1 MIRAGAY
8 PPLGRRRSKLSTG
21 QFLCAASVQVLSIS
35 RPKKEIPEWVS
46 LFLVRVKG
54 LDSRGGV
61 PPLGRRRS
69 KLSTGQFL
77 CTASVQVLSISRP
90 KKEIPEWV
98 SLFLVR
104 VKGLEPSR
112 SCPHKNLNLTR
123 LPIPPH
129 PHMITT
135 HCCEIIFISR
145 QSSFFFSRQSVA

>member
-1 MIRAGAY
+1 MQE
-8 PPLGRRRSKLSTG
+8 KL
-21 QFLCAASVQVLSIS
+21 LSD
-35 RPKKEIPEWVS
+35 RCMGC
-46 LFLVRVKG
+46 G

-112 SCPHKNLNLTR
+112 GLPTR
-123 LPIPPH
+123 
-129 PHMITT
+129 T
-135 HCCEIIFISR
+135 
-145 QSSFFFSRQSVA
+145 

>member
-1 MIRAGAY
+1 MRTCPSAD
-8 PPLGRRRSKLSTG
+8 GRWRVLTCHR
-21 QFLCAASVQVLSIS
+21 QVIHYAPFKSFSIVET
-35 RPKKEIPEWVS
+35 KNKVS
-46 LFLVRVKG
+46 EVKG

-145 QSSFFFSRQSVA
+145 QPSFFFSRQSVA

>member
-1 MIRAGAY
+1 MEIYPRKKNCCPTGAWDADLIRA
-8 PPLGRRRSKLSTG
+8 
-21 QFLCAASVQVLSIS
+21 
-35 RPKKEIPEWVS
+35 
-46 LFLVRVKG
+46 
-54 LDSRGGV
+54 GGV

-69 KLSTGQFL
+69 KDGWVMRTCSSADGRWRVLT
-77 CTASVQVLSISRP
+77 CHRQVIHYAPFKSFSIVETKNKVSKR
-90 KKEIPEWV
+90 IPC
-98 SLFLVR
+98 FLVR

>member
-1 MIRAGAY
+1 MEIYPRKKNCCPTGAWDADLIRA
-8 PPLGRRRSKLSTG
+8 
-21 QFLCAASVQVLSIS
+21 
-35 RPKKEIPEWVS
+35 
-46 LFLVRVKG
+46 
-54 LDSRGGV
+54 GGV

-77 CTASVQVLSISRP
+77 CTASVQVLSINRL

-129 PHMITT
+129 PHIFYFAFCCLSTT
-135 HCCEIIFISR
+135 IFIIAYDVPKVNTFLQKYLKSDKNTENR
-145 QSSFFFSRQSVA
+145 PKNILLMRFWR